1 MPFARSLTLV
11 LHLISHT
18 IGLTGAASMRAHLF
32 EGFAYMVRT
41 PIEIWQLHAVFGSN
55 TRPFGRESF
64 AAKVLYHL
72 VRKSDNW
79 SVVQHDRQNAY
90 SWFITAGIY
99 QVIAGIANIE
109 DINDRGFSLGL
120 VLIDVKHLT
129 SPQGWMKTTLSS
141 EPFIETRP
149 RSSANASMTSSLKR

>member
-90 SWFITAGIY
+90 SWFITSGI
-99 QVIAGIANIE
+99 
-109 DINDRGFSLGL
+109 
-120 VLIDVKHLT
+120 LIDVKHLT